1 MNTRTLLQELVSLR
15 LALSLYDA
23 CQSVYR
29 GSLHFLLFADLQEI
43 TDLKQALTKEVDEL
57 RSEFSDLKAAL
68 KQQIEIMNSVQAA
81 TDLTAK

>member
-1 MNTRTLLQELVSLR
+1 MNTRTLLQGLVSLR
-15 LALSLYDA
+15 LALSLYVA